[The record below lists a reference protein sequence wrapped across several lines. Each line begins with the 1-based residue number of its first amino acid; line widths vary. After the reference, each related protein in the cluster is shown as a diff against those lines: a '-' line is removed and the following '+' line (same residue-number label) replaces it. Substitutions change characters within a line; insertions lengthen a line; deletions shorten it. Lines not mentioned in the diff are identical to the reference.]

1 MRTLRFLQFFFRRI
15 FMSFPKKRRR
25 AKVDGDESFLA
36 VLRHFKP
43 FGQLDTKIARAR
55 AQDEP
60 VLYAHVLPGLD
71 VLLCSVRGAQPPY
84 PAVEELHRRCIE
96 CITNALEQPLD
107 GLENGGYW
115 YEANGFGILV
125 FASRARTQILSEFG
139 ASASARSRRGAR
151 RQDAGDAAS
160 RPLRYCSHR
169 WTGFWR
175 RRGVWRVA
183 VGDDAEVLGPGL
195 AVGVNAGVL
204 GSGLAV
210 GVNAGLLGSCVSG
223 RS

>member
-71 VLLCSVRGAQPPY
+71 LLLCSVRGAQPPY
-84 PAVEELHRRCIE
+84 PAPAELRRRCIE
-96 CITNALEQPLD
+96 SIANALEQPLD

-115 YEANGFGILV
+115 YEADGFGFLV
-125 FASRARTQILSEFG
+125 FASRARGRILPEVG
-139 ASASARSRRGAR
+139 ATRAAPGGPRRGVR
-151 RQDAGDAAS
+151 RQDAAGDATPRS
-160 RPLRYCSHR
+160 LR
-169 WTGFWR
+169 
-175 RRGVWRVA
+175 
-183 VGDDAEVLGPGL
+183 
-195 AVGVNAGVL
+195 
-204 GSGLAV
+204 
-210 GVNAGLLGSCVSG
+210 
-223 RS
+223 

>member
-1 MRTLRFLQFFFRRI
+1 MRTLRFVQFFFRRI

-84 PAVEELHRRCIE
+84 PAPAELRRRCIE
-96 CITNALEQPLD
+96 SIANALEQPLD

-115 YEANGFGILV
+115 YEADGFGFLV
-125 FASRARTQILSEFG
+125 FASRARSRILPEFG
-139 ASASARSRRGAR
+139 ATRALGGPRRGVR
-151 RQDAGDAAS
+151 RQDAAGDATPRS
-160 RPLRYCSHR
+160 LR
-169 WTGFWR
+169 
-175 RRGVWRVA
+175 
-183 VGDDAEVLGPGL
+183 
-195 AVGVNAGVL
+195 
-204 GSGLAV
+204 
-210 GVNAGLLGSCVSG
+210 
-223 RS
+223 

>member
-36 VLRHFKP
+36 VLRHFKA
-43 FGQLDTKIARAR
+43 FGQLDTKIVRAR

-84 PAVEELHRRCIE
+84 PATAELRRRCIE
-96 CITNALEQPLD
+96 SIANALEQPLD

-115 YEANGFGILV
+115 YEADGFGFLV
-125 FASRARTQILSEFG
+125 FASRARARILPEFG
-139 ASASARSRRGAR
+139 AARTAAGVRRGIR
-151 RQDAGDAAS
+151 RQDAAGDATPRS
-160 RPLRYCSHR
+160 LR
-169 WTGFWR
+169 
-175 RRGVWRVA
+175 
-183 VGDDAEVLGPGL
+183 
-195 AVGVNAGVL
+195 
-204 GSGLAV
+204 
-210 GVNAGLLGSCVSG
+210 
-223 RS
+223 

>member
-84 PAVEELHRRCIE
+84 PAPAELRRRCIE
-96 CITNALEQPLD
+96 SITNALEQPLD

-115 YEANGFGILV
+115 YEADGFGFLV
-125 FASRARTQILSEFG
+125 FASRARARILTEFG
-139 ASASARSRRGAR
+139 ATRVGGARRGVR
-151 RQDAGDAAS
+151 RQDAAGDAAPRS
-160 RPLRYCSHR
+160 LR
-169 WTGFWR
+169 
-175 RRGVWRVA
+175 
-183 VGDDAEVLGPGL
+183 
-195 AVGVNAGVL
+195 
-204 GSGLAV
+204 
-210 GVNAGLLGSCVSG
+210 
-223 RS
+223 

>member
-1 MRTLRFLQFFFRRI
+1 MRTLRFLQFFFRRV

-71 VLLCSVRGAQPPY
+71 VLLCSVRGAHPPY
-84 PAVEELHRRCIE
+84 PAVAELRRRCIE
-96 CITNALEQPLD
+96 SIANALEQPLD

-115 YEANGFGILV
+115 YEADGFGFLV
-125 FASRARTQILSEFG
+125 FASRARTRILPEFG
-139 ASASARSRRGAR
+139 ATRTAASTRRGVR
-151 RQDAGDAAS
+151 RQDAAGDATPRS
-160 RPLRYCSHR
+160 LR
-169 WTGFWR
+169 
-175 RRGVWRVA
+175 
-183 VGDDAEVLGPGL
+183 
-195 AVGVNAGVL
+195 
-204 GSGLAV
+204 
-210 GVNAGLLGSCVSG
+210 
-223 RS
+223 

>member
-1 MRTLRFLQFFFRRI
+1 MRTLRFLQFFFRRVS
-15 FMSFPKKRRR
+15 MSFPKKRRR

-84 PAVEELHRRCIE
+84 PAVAELRRRCIE
-96 CITNALEQPLD
+96 SIANALEQPLD

-115 YEANGFGILV
+115 YEADGFGFLV
-125 FASRARTQILSEFG
+125 FASRARSRILPEFG
-139 ASASARSRRGAR
+139 ATRTAASARRGVRRDAA
-151 RQDAGDAAS
+151 AGDPTPRS
-160 RPLRYCSHR
+160 LR
-169 WTGFWR
+169 
-175 RRGVWRVA
+175 
-183 VGDDAEVLGPGL
+183 
-195 AVGVNAGVL
+195 
-204 GSGLAV
+204 
-210 GVNAGLLGSCVSG
+210 
-223 RS
+223 

>member
-36 VLRHFKP
+36 VLRHFKA

-71 VLLCSVRGAQPPY
+71 VLLCCVRGAQPPY
-84 PAVEELHRRCIE
+84 PATAELRRRCIE
-96 CITNALEQPLD
+96 SIANALEQPLD

-115 YEANGFGILV
+115 YEADGFGFLV
-125 FASRARTQILSEFG
+125 FASRARPRILPEFG
-139 ASASARSRRGAR
+139 ATRAAGARRMR
-151 RQDAGDAAS
+151 RQDAGDATPRS
-160 RPLRYCSHR
+160 LR
-169 WTGFWR
+169 
-175 RRGVWRVA
+175 
-183 VGDDAEVLGPGL
+183 
-195 AVGVNAGVL
+195 
-204 GSGLAV
+204 
-210 GVNAGLLGSCVSG
+210 
-223 RS
+223 

>member
-25 AKVDGDESFLA
+25 ANADGDESFLA

-71 VLLCSVRGAQPPY
+71 VLLCSVRGAHPPY
-84 PAVEELHRRCIE
+84 PEVAELRRRCIE
-96 CITNALEQPLD
+96 SIANALEQPLD

-115 YEANGFGILV
+115 YEANGFGFLV
-125 FASRARTQILSEFG
+125 FASRARARILPEFG
-139 ASASARSRRGAR
+139 AAKAAAGARRGVR
-151 RQDAGDAAS
+151 RQDAAGDAAPRS
-160 RPLRYCSHR
+160 LR
-169 WTGFWR
+169 
-175 RRGVWRVA
+175 
-183 VGDDAEVLGPGL
+183 
-195 AVGVNAGVL
+195 
-204 GSGLAV
+204 
-210 GVNAGLLGSCVSG
+210 
-223 RS
+223 

>member
-1 MRTLRFLQFFFRRI
+1 MRTQRFLQFFFRRI

-84 PAVEELHRRCIE
+84 PAPAELRRRCIE
-96 CITNALEQPLD
+96 SITNALEQPLD

-115 YEANGFGILV
+115 YEADGFGFLV
-125 FASRARTQILSEFG
+125 FASRARSKILAEFG
-139 ASASARSRRGAR
+139 ATRVGGSRRGVR
-151 RQDAGDAAS
+151 RQDAAGDTAPRS
-160 RPLRYCSHR
+160 LR
-169 WTGFWR
+169 
-175 RRGVWRVA
+175 
-183 VGDDAEVLGPGL
+183 
-195 AVGVNAGVL
+195 
-204 GSGLAV
+204 
-210 GVNAGLLGSCVSG
+210 
-223 RS
+223 